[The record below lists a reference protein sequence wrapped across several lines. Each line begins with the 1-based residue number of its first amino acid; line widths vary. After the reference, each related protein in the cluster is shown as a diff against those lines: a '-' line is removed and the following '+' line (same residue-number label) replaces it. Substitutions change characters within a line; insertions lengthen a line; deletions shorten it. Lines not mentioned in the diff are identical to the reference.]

1 MSFIRD
7 LATSVFSYM
16 YARSLKKQHLYKSK
30 KDKIRKD
37 VVDFEIGDNVGLEVY
52 WKVLNVAE
60 GPSLIFH
67 AFGYEILRFDTYIN
81 GQGHCHIQLIECQP
95 KCKERLF
102 LPETTVEEQIERA
115 IFELEKNLYY
125 WLQRHPDRQ
134 IQLLK
139 IDQTRLKIA
148 TEKAREK
155 MLEYAEKIKVGSS
168 STETVG

>member
-1 MSFIRD
+1 MSLIRD

-16 YARSLKKQHLYKSK
+16 YACRLKKQHLYKS
-30 KDKIRKD
+30 RKD
-37 VVDFEIGDNVGLEVY
+37 QIRNNVVDFEIAENVGLEVY
-52 WKVLNVAE
+52 WKTLKVAE

-67 AFGYEILRFDTYIN
+67 ALGYEILRFDTNI
-81 GQGHCHIQLIECQP
+81 GEQAHCHIQLIECQP

-102 LPETTVEEQIERA
+102 LPEKTVEEQIERA
-115 IFELEKNLYY
+115 IFELEKNLDY

-134 IQLLK
+134 VRLLK
-139 IDQTRLKIA
+139 IDQTKLKIA

-155 MLEYAEKIKVGSS
+155 MLEYAQKIKVGSA

>member
-1 MSFIRD
+1 MSIIRD

-16 YARSLKKQHLYKSK
+16 YARSLKKQHLHKSK

-67 AFGYEILRFDTYIN
+67 ALGYEILRFDTDIN
-81 GQGHCHIQLIECQP
+81 GQGHCHVQLIECQP

-134 IQLLK
+134 IRLLK

-148 TEKAREK
+148 TEKARDK

>member
-7 LATSVFSYM
+7 WATSVFSYM

-60 GPSLIFH
+60 GPSVIFH
-67 AFGYEILRFDTYIN
+67 ALGYEILRFDTYIN
-81 GQGHCHIQLIECQP
+81 GQWHCHIQLIECQP

-134 IQLLK
+134 IRLLK

>member
-1 MSFIRD
+1 MSVIRD

-16 YARSLKKQHLYKSK
+16 YARSLKRQHLYKSK

-67 AFGYEILRFDTYIN
+67 ALGYEILRFDTDIN
-81 GQGHCHIQLIECQP
+81 GQGHCHVQLIECQP

-134 IQLLK
+134 IRLLK

>member
-1 MSFIRD
+1 MSVIRD

-30 KDKIRKD
+30 KDKIRND
-37 VVDFEIGDNVGLEVY
+37 VVDFEIDENVGLEVY

-60 GPSLIFH
+60 GPSVIFH
-67 AFGYEILRFDTYIN
+67 ALGYEILRFDTYIN
-81 GQGHCHIQLIECQP
+81 GQGHCHIQLVECQQ
-95 KCKERLF
+95 KCKPRLF
-102 LPETTVEEQIERA
+102 LSEKTVEEQIERA

-134 IQLLK
+134 IRKLK
-139 IDQTRLKIA
+139 VDQTRLKIA

-155 MLEYAEKIKVGSS
+155 MLEFAEKIKEKAA
-168 STETVG
+168 STEAIV

>member
-1 MSFIRD
+1 MSVIRD
-7 LATSVFSYM
+7 LATSIFSYM

-30 KDKIRKD
+30 KDRIRKD
-37 VVDFEIGDNVGLEVY
+37 VVDFQIDENVGLEVY

-60 GPSLIFH
+60 GPSVIFH
-67 AFGYEILRFDTYIN
+67 ALGYEILRFDTYIN
-81 GQGHCHIQLIECQP
+81 GQGHCHIQLIECKP